1 MEPELKIKGKFMM
14 SRAQNVF
21 EDAAMLL
28 EGSAP
33 GSVFMFVLL
42 RNNAMLNR
50 YTFPIENVSS

>member
-14 SRAQNVF
+14 NRAQNVF
-21 EDAAMLL
+21 EDTAMLL

-42 RNNAMLNR
+42 RNNAMLNK
-50 YTFPIENVSS
+50 YAFFMDNVSS